1 MELFGEVKSSPFS
14 MITRKKVYV
23 LEKLKNSKAW
33 KVLIAIQEWLLM
45 ILGVGV
51 VLIVASTSILSSF
64 LNINFP
70 GNEELLIIVVFYL
83 YMIGCA
89 YGAYEKSHIT
99 AEIIDVIVK
108 DGIFKE
114 TVYVIRWILTFILGV
129 VFMIWAISLVQWSL
143 ENELKTLVF
152 RLPIA
157 LGQAS
162 IVIGLALTNFYNFI
176 HMYEAIKAYIIRRR
190 NPKTA
195 VKSGSPEVM

>member
-1 MELFGEVKSSPFS
+1 
-14 MITRKKVYV
+14 MITRKKVYL
-23 LEKLKNSKAW
+23 LEKLKNSKFW
-33 KVLIAIQEWLLM
+33 KALVVIQEWLLM

-129 VFMIWAISLVQWSL
+129 VFMIWAIALVQWSY

-157 LGQAS
+157 FGQSS
-162 IVIGLALTNFYNFI
+162 IVIGLVLTNFYNFI
-176 HMYEAIKAYIIRRR
+176 HMYEVIKAYIIRR
-190 NPKTA
+190 KTHQPT
-195 VKSGSPEVM
+195 VETSSQEVM

>member
-1 MELFGEVKSSPFS
+1 
-14 MITRKKVYV
+14 
-23 LEKLKNSKAW
+23 
-33 KVLIAIQEWLLM
+33 M

-129 VFMIWAISLVQWSL
+129 VFMIWAIALVQWSF

-157 LGQAS
+157 FGQMS
-162 IVIGLALTNFYNFI
+162 IVIGLVLTNFYNFI
-176 HMYEAIKAYIIRRR
+176 HMYEAVKAYIIRR
-190 NPKTA
+190 KTHKPT
-195 VKSGSPEVM
+195 VETSSQEVM

>member
-1 MELFGEVKSSPFS
+1 
-14 MITRKKVYV
+14 
-23 LEKLKNSKAW
+23 
-33 KVLIAIQEWLLM
+33 M

-99 AEIIDVIVK
+99 AEIIDVVVK

-129 VFMIWAISLVQWSL
+129 VFMIWAISLVQWSF

-157 LGQAS
+157 FGQLS
-162 IVIGLALTNFYNFI
+162 IVIGLVLTNFYNFI
-176 HMYEAIKAYIIRRR
+176 HMYDVIKAYIIRRR
-190 NPKTA
+190 TPKTA
-195 VKSGSPEVM
+195 VNAGGPEVM

>member
-1 MELFGEVKSSPFS
+1 

-23 LEKLKNSKAW
+23 LDRLKNSKFWAIL
-33 KVLIAIQEWLLM
+33 VAIQEWMLM
-45 ILGVGV
+45 ILGVLTT
-51 VLIVASTSILSSF
+51 LIVAATSILSSF

-114 TVYVIRWILTFILGV
+114 TVYIIRWILTFIFGI
-129 VFMIWAISLVQWSL
+129 VFMLWAISLVQWSF

-157 LGQAS
+157 FGQSS
-162 IVIGLALTNFYNFI
+162 IVIGLALTNFYNFV
-176 HMYEAIKAYIIRRR
+176 HMYEAIKAYIIRRKA
-190 NPKTA
+190 PKTA
-195 VKSGSPEVM
+195 VENGSPEVM